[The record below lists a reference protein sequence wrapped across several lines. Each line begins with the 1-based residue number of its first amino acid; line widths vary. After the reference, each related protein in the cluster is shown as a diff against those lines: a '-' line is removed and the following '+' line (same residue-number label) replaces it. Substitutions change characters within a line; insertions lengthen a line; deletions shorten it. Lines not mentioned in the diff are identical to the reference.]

1 MGKKSKN
8 DKNSI
13 PMLDDNA
20 QAFGV
25 NGQPKM
31 SKKEYEAE
39 IFKLQVELVT
49 LQEWVKA
56 KNARIVILF
65 EGRDAAGKG
74 GVIKRIMERVSPRIF
89 RVAALPA
96 PTERQKTQLHAQR
109 YIEELPAGGEVVIF
123 DRSWYNRAGVEYAMG
138 FCTKEE
144 HRQFLRDC
152 PTFEGFLVSQGIILL
167 KYWLE
172 VSKKE
177 QHKRF
182 LARIEDPTKRWKLSP
197 MDLESHRCWYDYS
210 RARDAMLAA
219 TDTAASPWYIVPSDD
234 KKRARLNCIAH
245 ILSSIPYEEIP
256 YTPPKLPPRQK
267 RKGYVEPKQ
276 THRTVPQLW

>member
-1 MGKKSKN
+1 MSKKSKR
-8 DKNSI
+8 DKESTLGSDTKPRESNRPRI
-13 PMLDDNA
+13 AN
-20 QAFGV
+20 
-25 NGQPKM
+25 
-31 SKKEYEAE
+31 KKYEAE
-39 IFKLQVELVT
+39 ILKLQIELVK
-49 LQEWVKA
+49 LQEWVKST
-56 KNARIVILF
+56 NARIVILF

-74 GVIKRIMERVSPRIF
+74 GIIKRIMERVSPRIF
-89 RVAALPA
+89 RVVALPT
-96 PTERQKTQLHAQR
+96 PTDRQKAQLHAQR
-109 YIEELPAGGEVVIF
+109 YIEQLPAGGEIVIF
-123 DRSWYNRAGVEYAMG
+123 DRSWYNRAGVEYVMG
-138 FCTKEE
+138 FCSKEE
-144 HRQFLRDC
+144 HRHFLRDC

-182 LARIEDPTKRWKLSP
+182 LARIKDPSKRWKLSP
-197 MDLESHRCWYDYS
+197 MDLESHRRWYDYS

-245 ILSSIPYEEIP
+245 ILSSIPYEEVP
-256 YTPPKLPPRQK
+256 YAPPKLPPRQK

-276 THRTVPQLW
+276 IHRSVPQLW

>member
-1 MGKKSKN
+1 
-8 DKNSI
+8 
-13 PMLDDNA
+13 
-20 QAFGV
+20 
-25 NGQPKM
+25 
-31 SKKEYEAE
+31 
-39 IFKLQVELVT
+39 
-49 LQEWVKA
+49 
-56 KNARIVILF
+56 
-65 EGRDAAGKG
+65 
-74 GVIKRIMERVSPRIF
+74 
-89 RVAALPA
+89 
-96 PTERQKTQLHAQR
+96 
-109 YIEELPAGGEVVIF
+109 
-123 DRSWYNRAGVEYAMG
+123 MG

-152 PTFEGFLVSQGIILL
+152 PAFEGFLVSQGIILL

-182 LARIEDPTKRWKLSP
+182 LARIEDPSKRWKLSP
-197 MDLESHRCWYDYS
+197 MDLESHRRWYDYS

-219 TDTAASPWYIVPSDD
+219 TDTAASPWFIVPSDD

-245 ILSSIPYEEIP
+245 ILSSIPYEETP

-276 THRTVPQLW
+276 KHRTVPQVW